1 MLPQKIALTASNP
14 SGVSAL
20 LSVEQPMKAS
30 QSMKGMAMSQESSG
44 SRMTAPGT
52 LLGLV
57 ILLSGLLVVIGSLF
71 FRRKRVDQDSAELVN
86 PDLTEIEALDQD
98 STQPAKTGSILTAK
112 NALALGI
119 FAILMGGT
127 LAATN
132 LFKPASLM
140 ADMKGMEGMSME
152 DMMRVDGTAN
162 AMPVTVETV
171 KPGLMEASVR
181 YTGTVRPYQEV
192 TVYPRVSGQLTAYS
206 VYPGTPVTA
215 GQVLA
220 NLSAAELSSDVDAA
234 IAETQTSRSEM
245 KATQAEIPAHERE
258 IQRMAAEYA
267 YWEKDLPRA
276 QILLKKGVISQDEFD
291 KEKSQADA
299 SQASLRG
306 AHTKLAQ
313 MQAQVDAAQAKVAQA
328 VVKKQR
334 ASIVEGYSVVKSPI
348 TGIVQERMID
358 PGVFVQSGMGILKIG
373 DYSRVR
379 LQANVAQQDAVN
391 IQVGSPIVARVAG
404 KSSDAIRGGITSI
417 FPKAGEE
424 TRTVTIEAVVEN
436 PGRQLLAGQFLE
448 MSIVTA
454 HKAGVLSVPQA
465 AIAQFN
471 GKSAVWV
478 MAGQVAQHRDIT
490 TGMTSGDRTEVTSGL
505 KSGDQV
511 ITSGADRLIEN
522 AKVAVVD
529 ASGKTVASLSS
540 ANQGNVRIQLISPK
554 DKAAMG
560 DNQLILEVQDPITG
574 KPMPV
579 RALEV
584 EAAMQMKNMAPMKT
598 DVEVKP
604 DVQLGRFKVKT
615 YFGMRGSWQV
625 NAKVK
630 EGDRQGQAMFK
641 LETR

>member
-1 MLPQKIALTASNP
+1 MLSQKIALNASNP
-14 SGVSAL
+14 SGVSTL
-20 LSVEQPMKAS
+20 LAVEQPMKAS
-30 QSMKGMAMSQESSG
+30 QSMKGMSMSQEGSG

-71 FRRKRVDQDSAELVN
+71 FHRKRVDQDSAKLVN
-86 PDLTEIEALDQD
+86 PDSTEIEALDPD
-98 STQPAKTGSILTAK
+98 STQSTKMGSILTAK
-112 NALALGI
+112 NGLALGI
-119 FAILMGGT
+119 FAILMGGI

-140 ADMKGMEGMSME
+140 ANMQGMEGMSME
-152 DMMRVDGTAN
+152 DMMRVDGSAN

-206 VYPGTPVTA
+206 VYPGTPVIA

-234 IAETQTSRSEM
+234 IAETQASRSEV

-276 QILLKKGVISQDEFD
+276 QILLKKGVISQEEFD

-299 SQASLRG
+299 SQASLQG

-334 ASIVEGYSVVKSPI
+334 AAIVEGYSVVKSPI

-391 IQVGSPIVARVAG
+391 IQMGSPIVARVVG

-448 MSIVTA
+448 MSIITA
-454 HKAGVLSVPQA
+454 HKVGVLSVPQA

-490 TGMTSGDRTEVTSGL
+490 TGMMSGDRTEVTSGL
-505 KSGDQV
+505 KPGDQV

-522 AKVAVVD
+522 AKVAAVD
-529 ASGKTVASLSS
+529 ASGKTVASLNST
-540 ANQGNVRIQLISPK
+540 NQGNVRIQLISPK
-554 DKAAMG
+554 DTAVMG
-560 DNQLILEVQDPITG
+560 DNQLILEVQDPNTG

-579 RALEV
+579 KGLEV

-604 DVQLGRFKVKT
+604 DTQLGRFKVKT

-630 EGDRQGQAMFK
+630 EGDHQGQAMFK
-641 LETR
+641 LEAR